1 MMPKSNPA
9 ARQLSSVPQTH
20 RTATLRAIAQKAHDA
35 TARIQFLNTEA
46 KRMQELLDRVPEDSD
61 SRLAWI
67 NSQLHGSN

>member
-20 RTATLRAIAQKAHDA
+20 RASTLRAIAQKAHDV
-35 TARIQFLNTEA
+35 TARVQFLNTEGE
-46 KRMQELLDRVPEDSD
+46 KIRQLLENIPEDSD
-61 SRLAWI
+61 SRLAWL